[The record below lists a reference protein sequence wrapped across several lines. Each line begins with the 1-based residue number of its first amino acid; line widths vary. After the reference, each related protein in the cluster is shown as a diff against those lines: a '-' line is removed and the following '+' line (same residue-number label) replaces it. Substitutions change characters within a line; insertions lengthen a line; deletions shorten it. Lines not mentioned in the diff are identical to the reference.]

1 MTKLI
6 SYKQQQAANLQ
17 QQKLAE
23 WGGEERGERTTVH
36 SLVLISTH

>member
-6 SYKQQQAANLQ
+6 SYKQQQQQQEANLQ

-23 WGGEERGERTTVH
+23 LGGKGEDKQFTA
-36 SLVLISTH
+36 